1 MRSIEQR
8 MSLND
13 EKGTMRGIF
22 FLGKHIEEEKVT
34 GSEGAEHARRHSDHH
49 SAIINAE
56 LTKDTPVAAQDS

>member
-22 FLGKHIEEEKVT
+22 FLGKHIEEEKVA
-34 GSEGAEHARRHSDHH
+34 GSEGAEHARRHSERH

-56 LTKDTPVAAQDS
+56 LTKGTPVSSRP